1 MNPNINLIKQQSAM
15 SNDSQPTIWQQ
26 AGFKRSSRRHFLAT
40 CSWMTAMFGLSV
52 KAISQVSAANQT
64 AESGTSGGLK
74 NGEKPGTA
82 NDGVVFKPGDI
93 VPVSGIYDVM
103 HDRIDGQEHAEQHQI
118 MATAGE
124 IFASCKV
131 CQIWVRYRLHST
143 AEHIVAHDYFVP

>member
-1 MNPNINLIKQQSAM
+1 MKPNINSMKQQSSM

-52 KAISQVSAANQT
+52 KAFSQVSAANRP
-64 AESGTSGGLK
+64 AESGASGGLK
-74 NGEKPGTA
+74 NGEKPGIA
-82 NDGVVFKPGDI
+82 NDGYVFKPRDT

-118 MATAGE
+118 MAQAGE
-124 IFASCKV
+124 TFASCKV

-143 AEHIVAHDYFVP
+143 AEHIVARDYFVR